1 MTFGDRL
8 GVSARRQRQAA
19 RGMQL
24 SLVGFLF
31 VGVYEGDTGIVAN
44 AVLGLAVTYLPAVL
58 ERDYGIP
65 MDAGLTLWITSA
77 VFLHALG
84 VVGLPGSG
92 TNFYAPGGVP
102 WWDHL
107 THALSSSVVAGGGYA
122 VVRAVDEHS
131 DDVELPPRFV
141 SVFLLSTVLA
151 AGVLWEVVEYALM
164 AAGDLTGGSVLTV
177 FGVGDVVV
185 DLVFNAAGAV
195 VVAVWGT
202 AYLGDVTAALRRRL
216 GERSAG
222 E

>member
-1 MTFGDRL
+1 VTLGDRL

-31 VGVYEGDTGIVAN
+31 VGVYEGDASIVAN
-44 AVLGLAVTYLPAVL
+44 SGLGLAVTYLPAVL

-84 VVGLPGSG
+84 MVGLPGSE
-92 TNFYAPGGVP
+92 TNFYAPGGIP

-141 SVFLLSTVLA
+141 SVFILSTVLA

-164 AAGDLTGGSVLTV
+164 TVGDLTGGSVLTV
-177 FGVGDVVV
+177 FGIGDIVL
-185 DLVFNAAGAV
+185 DLVFNAVGAV

-202 AYLGDVTAALRRRL
+202 AYLGGVASAVRQRF

>member
-1 MTFGDRL
+1 MTLADRIR
-8 GVSARRQRQAA
+8 VSARRQRQAA

-31 VGVYEGDTGIVAN
+31 VGVYEGDPGIVAN
-44 AVLGLAVTYLPAVL
+44 AGLGLAVTYLPAVL

-84 VVGLPGSG
+84 IVGLPGSE
-92 TNFYAPGGVP
+92 TNFYAPGGIP

-141 SVFLLSTVLA
+141 SVFILSTVLA
-151 AGVLWEVVEYALM
+151 AGVFWEVVEYALM
-164 AAGDLTGGSVLTV
+164 AVSDLTGGSLLVVYGLGDIVL
-177 FGVGDVVV
+177 

-195 VVAVWGT
+195 VAAVWGT
-202 AYLGDVTAALRRRL
+202 AHLGGVTAALGQRL
-216 GERSAG
+216 GEWSTG